1 MESLYK
7 INQQIFELLE
17 NETADNSEEI
27 AKELESYILTRDTKI
42 ENIALYFKNLKAE
55 IEALKVEEG
64 SLKERRKFKENKK
77 ESIENYLMQSMLMIA
92 KDKFETPR
100 VKITVKTTERVV
112 EDMSVLSKEWM
123 REKITVEANKELIKK
138 ALKSGEI
145 VEGAVLERFELL
157 QIK

>member
-77 ESIENYLMQSMLMIA
+77 ESIENYLMQTMLMIA

-145 VEGAVLERFELL
+145 IEGAVLERFELL

>member
-145 VEGAVLERFELL
+145 IEGAVLERFELL